1 MRKISWYNSEGKIRF
16 VQNCDSGLEDASC
29 PEEGLSWIEGSPEI
43 INNST
48 VVNNEIVNG
57 SYDQTQTQEQIRK
70 IRDIRLKNTDWTQAI
85 DSPLSDA
92 KKTEWATYRQSLR
105 DLPSQYSDS
114 DNFDDVVFPTQ
125 PD

>member
-29 PEEGLSWIEGSPEI
+29 PEEGLNWIEGSPEI

-85 DSPLSDA
+85 DSPLSDV